1 MKALL
6 KSCVCVCVCVCVL
19 THVWLF
25 AAPWTLAHQAPLS
38 MEFSRKEYWNGLPLP
53 TSGDLPNPGIKPKS
67 PMSIPL
73 AGRFFT
79 TNTIWEGSLNSQQL
93 FKCIVPTNKHKK
105 SYCLYEGWV
114 QEYFEFVKRIFE
126 NGKEGDHLSHMFK
139 SEWLRM
145 AFKGLQHQAFK
156 EAIV

>member
-1 MKALL
+1 MISSLSL
-6 KSCVCVCVCVCVL
+6 REGLSSVSQLC
-19 THVWLF
+19 LF
-25 AAPWTLAHQAPLS
+25 VTPWTVAHWALLS

-139 SEWLRM
+139 SE
-145 AFKGLQHQAFK
+145 
-156 EAIV
+156 

>member
-1 MKALL
+1 
-6 KSCVCVCVCVCVL
+6 
-19 THVWLF
+19 
-25 AAPWTLAHQAPLS
+25 

-139 SEWLRM
+139 SE
-145 AFKGLQHQAFK
+145 
-156 EAIV
+156 

>member
-1 MKALL
+1 M
-6 KSCVCVCVCVCVL
+6 CVCVCAF

-25 AAPWTLAHQAPLS
+25 SAPWTLAHQTPLS
-38 MEFSRKEYWNGLPLP
+38 MEFYRKEYWNGLPLP
-53 TSGDLPNPGIKPKS
+53 TPGDLPNPGIEPKS
-67 PMSIPL
+67 PMSTPL

-126 NGKEGDHLSHMFK
+126 SGKEGDHLSHMFK

-145 AFKGLQHQAFK
+145 AFKAFS
-156 EAIV
+156 IRHFRRQQFNLRQQ